1 MSFPNKHHIV
11 LKEFLRDYSSEITKG
26 FASIN
31 IKELEKIANLIN
43 ETIKQRYTIFT
54 CGNGGSSAI
63 SEHFVCD
70 FLKGASTD
78 TSIQPIIH
86 SFTSNTPTL
95 TAVANDISY
104 EEVFSFQLKK
114 YASSKDILICIS
126 SSGNSPNIL
135 KSIETAKV
143 IGMNTISLVG
153 FDGGRAKEISDYC
166 LHIETNN
173 YGIAEDLHQSL
184 MHILAQYIRLIN
196 LEKSKKV
203 ESLTF

>member
-1 MSFPNKHHIV
+1 MSFPNNRHIV

-26 FASIN
+26 FKSIN
-31 IKELEKIANLIN
+31 IEEIEKIAELIN
-43 ETIKQRYTIFT
+43 NTVKQGYTIFS

-104 EEVFSFQLKK
+104 EEVFSFQLQK
-114 YASSKDILICIS
+114 YASSEDILISIS

-135 KSIETAKV
+135 KSIETAKD
-143 IGMNTISLVG
+143 IGMKTISLVG
-153 FDGGRAKEISDYC
+153 FDGGKAKEISDYC
-166 LHIETNN
+166 IHIETDN

-196 LEKSKKV
+196 LKESKTA

>member
-1 MSFPNKHHIV
+1 MSFPNNHHIV

-26 FASIN
+26 FESIN
-31 IKELEKIANLIN
+31 IEEIEKIAKLIN
-43 ETIKQRYTIFT
+43 NTIKQGHTIFS

-104 EEVFSFQLKK
+104 EEVFSFQLQK
-114 YASSKDILICIS
+114 YASSEDILISIS

-135 KSIETAKV
+135 KSIETAKD
-143 IGMNTISLVG
+143 IGMKTISLVG
-153 FDGGRAKEISDYC
+153 FDGGKAKEISDYC
-166 LHIETNN
+166 IHIETDN

-196 LEKSKKV
+196 LKESKTV